1 MRIELFKQLCMNFGK
16 EPTEELYLLWNETL
30 EEYDPYYVE
39 QAIKSIIKN
48 DKFFPTISRVLEVLK
63 ELPYKEIPTEEK
75 KRRMKEKGVEPSWL
89 DKVFEDEEVDEM
101 TLKEFNDFQNFLE
114 DFRK

>member
-1 MRIELFKQLCMNFGK
+1 MNKKDFAKLCMNFDK
-16 EPTEELYLLWNETL
+16 EPNVELYEYWNEML
-30 EEYDPYYVE
+30 EDYDPYYVE
-39 QAIKSIIKN
+39 KAIESIIIT
-48 DKFFPTISRVLEVLK
+48 DKFFPTYSRILEVLK
-63 ELPYKEIPTEEK
+63 ELPLEEIPTEEK

-114 DFRK
+114 EFRK